1 MSTHWVTLQNVVE
14 YSLPAVS
21 QSPQNMHYST
31 IVRYARLPNNISRAP
46 WVYKTL
52 GPEAIHAVWSQ
63 KEGVCPACRLIG
75 HRPGDTGAPGAARAR
90 QAGVP
95 RAHDAGGLVPRPDG
109 CCVQGDT
116 VILPEKMLEILAAL
130 VRHTWRC
137 PLVGLLLMI
146 AVSALLSW
154 RVCTP
159 HRPHR
164 WVVRKGA
171 CPCCGSALFGTTPA
185 YQRLQGLDLVCPENP
200 YLCPACD
207 GTKVAALQRQYRMER
222 ADD

>member
-1 MSTHWVTLQNVVE
+1 VSTHWVTLQNVVE

-90 QAGVP
+90 LPGTPGRRAAGT
-95 RAHDAGGLVPRPDG
+95 R
-109 CCVQGDT
+109 
-116 VILPEKMLEILAAL
+116 
-130 VRHTWRC
+130 
-137 PLVGLLLMI
+137 
-146 AVSALLSW
+146 
-154 RVCTP
+154 
-159 HRPHR
+159 
-164 WVVRKGA
+164 RKGA
-171 CPCCGSALFGTTPA
+171 CASSRRVLRAGGHGDTPGEDA
-185 YQRLQGLDLVCPENP
+185 RNPRCSGAP
-200 YLCPACD
+200 YLALSPGGAFAHDRGVRRALLAGVHAAPAPPL
-207 GTKVAALQRQYRMER
+207 GRAEGGYARAAGVRCLAPPRPINASKGSTLCAPKIPICAPPVMAPRSPPCR
-222 ADD
+222 GNTA